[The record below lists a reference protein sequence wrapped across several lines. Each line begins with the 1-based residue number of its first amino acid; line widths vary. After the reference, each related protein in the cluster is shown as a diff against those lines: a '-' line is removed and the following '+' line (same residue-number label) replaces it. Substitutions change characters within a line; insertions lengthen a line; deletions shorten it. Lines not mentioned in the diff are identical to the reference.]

1 MRSQTFVIKGRLD
14 GMNTIID
21 TNRYHKMAGA
31 KEKKQQ
37 QRIYTEA
44 ILEYNVQPVQSYPVY
59 ITIWWRE
66 PNARRDPDNIAS
78 GKKFIFDALQ
88 ETGVLRNDSMKEICG
103 TEEYFGVDSDSPR
116 IVVMIQEHDT
126 GG

>member
-1 MRSQTFVIKGRLD
+1 
-14 GMNTIID
+14 MNTIID
-21 TNRYHKMAGA
+21 TNRCHKMAGA
-31 KEKKQQ
+31 KEKKRQ
-37 QRIYTEA
+37 QRICTEA
-44 ILEYNVQPVQSYPVY
+44 ILDYDVQPVQSYPVY

-66 PNARRDPDNIAS
+66 PNMRRDPDNIAS

-88 ETGVLRNDSMKEICG
+88 ETGVLQNDSMKEIVG
-103 TEEYFGVDSDSPR
+103 IEEYFDVDSDNPR

>member
-1 MRSQTFVIKGRLD
+1 VIGVREQMFVIEGRLD

-37 QRIYTEA
+37 QRICAEA
-44 ILEYNVQPVQSYPVY
+44 IRACGVQPVKAYPVC
-59 ITIWWRE
+59 IKINWIE
-66 PNARRDPDNIAS
+66 PNARRDPDNIAT

-88 ETGVLRNDSMKEICG
+88 ETGVLRNDSMKEIWRI
-103 TEEYFGVDSDSPR
+103 EEGFGVDSDYPR
-116 IVVMIQEHDT
+116 IVVIIREVF
-126 GG
+126 

>member
-21 TNRYHKMAGA
+21 TNRRHKMAGA
-31 KEKKQQ
+31 KEKKRQ
-37 QRIYTEA
+37 QRICTEA
-44 ILEYNVQPVQSYPVY
+44 IRDYDVQPVQSYPVY

-66 PNARRDPDNIAS
+66 PNMRRDPDNIAS

-88 ETGVLRNDSMKEICG
+88 ETGVLQNDSMKEIGRITETFEVDRANPCVVVTIEEG
-103 TEEYFGVDSDSPR
+103 T
-116 IVVMIQEHDT
+116 
-126 GG
+126 

>member
-21 TNRYHKMAGA
+21 TNRF
-31 KEKKQQ
+31 
-37 QRIYTEA
+37 
-44 ILEYNVQPVQSYPVY
+44 
-59 ITIWWRE
+59 
-66 PNARRDPDNIAS
+66 AS

-103 TEEYFGVDSDSPR
+103 TEEYFGVDSDRPR
-116 IVVMIQEHDT
+116 IVVMIQEAF
-126 GG
+126 